1 MASEGKQIQVFF
13 FTLKVYGS
21 FILSWQPKFQTNQQ
35 KKIKA
40 NRMEVCVDFY
50 KLNAV
55 KDSNT
60 SYVNMYFTHKP
71 IPMPKSSL
79 CLISTVGFGRSV

>member
-1 MASEGKQIQVFF
+1 MGALFCPGNRNSNPISK
-13 FTLKVYGS
+13 K
-21 FILSWQPKFQTNQQ
+21 KQ
-35 KKIKA
+35 KKSKPTKG
-40 NRMEVCVDFY
+40 RFCVDFY